1 VADHVLERGASPL
14 YIDMR
19 GARWIDD
26 DAWELVPDAR
36 RFENW
41 EFAYALVRGMGEA
54 ASYAIRVGVGPAGSY
69 ARALATRARSQLG
82 ALDRVRVLDRG
93 PELCAI
99 VTAEVDGVP
108 ADRIVAALR
117 DEAINTSATIRE
129 WAVLDMKDKAAH
141 SAVRISPHYYNLS
154 RDIDTMVSALEAI
167 VLDA

>member
-1 VADHVLERGASPL
+1 
-14 YIDMR
+14 
-19 GARWIDD
+19 
-26 DAWELVPDAR
+26 VPDAR

-54 ASYAIRVGVGPAGSY
+54 ASYANRVGVGPAGSY
-69 ARALATRARSQLG
+69 ARALATRARAQLG

-99 VTAEVDGVP
+99 VTVEVDGVP
-108 ADRIVAALR
+108 ADRVVAALR
-117 DEAINTSATIRE
+117 EEAINTSATIRE